1 MLADGLS
8 EHLLGHFSRCLRTTY
23 EVPHME
29 PVKEP
34 NGIGLGAGRGFDRLI
49 SQDISRASFR

>member
-8 EHLLGHFSRCLRTTY
+8 EQLLGHFSRCLRTTY

-34 NGIGLGAGRGFDRLI
+34 NGIGLGAGRGFDRLMI
-49 SQDISRASFR
+49 SQDI